1 MTHASWK
8 GGYGNCII
16 IDHGNGIST
25 LYGHLS
31 KIHVKKGQKVVREMY
46 IDEVGSTGNSNG
58 PHLHLG
64 VLKNGSYVNP
74 EKGWV
79 SVPYGVVCRI
89 DRMKLRF
96 VLQINVDSL
105 LADSITYITVKI

>member
-1 MTHASWK
+1 
-8 GGYGNCII
+8 
-16 IDHGNGIST
+16 
-25 LYGHLS
+25 
-31 KIHVKKGQKVVREMY
+31 MY

>member
-1 MTHASWK
+1 M
-8 GGYGNCII
+8 
-16 IDHGNGIST
+16 
-25 LYGHLS
+25 
-31 KIHVKKGQKVVREMY
+31 
-46 IDEVGSTGNSNG
+46 
-58 PHLHLG
+58 
-64 VLKNGSYVNP
+64 
-74 EKGWV
+74 

>member
-46 IDEVGSTGNSNG
+46 IDEVEVRVTQMD
-58 PHLHLG
+58 
-64 VLKNGSYVNP
+64 
-74 EKGWV
+74 
-79 SVPYGVVCRI
+79 RI
-89 DRMKLRF
+89 CILE
-96 VLQINVDSL
+96 
-105 LADSITYITVKI
+105 Y